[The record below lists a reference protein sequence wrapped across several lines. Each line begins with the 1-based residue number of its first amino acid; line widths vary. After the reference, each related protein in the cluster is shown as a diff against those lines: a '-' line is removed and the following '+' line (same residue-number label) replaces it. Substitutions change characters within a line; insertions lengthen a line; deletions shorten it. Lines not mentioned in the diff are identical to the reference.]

1 MSGDGG
7 DNAHNNQFGGGSRG
21 PTGGVNGG
29 PTGLGRSGRGGGW
42 GWSYNPSN
50 SSYIDSSGQPHIVI
64 GGGWS
69 RVPAGNNGGGG
80 SSNVPGGN
88 MGGGSPLAFGAD
100 GVFTANV
107 DGYVYRVTLDGNGNA
122 SEVTKVSEPPRTG
135 QEQLQIA
142 VANANHRQPEEMF
155 PQLDRSKGEPDRQA
169 RATQQAVSQYMSNP
183 QNQAR
188 IQREAELR
196 RKQEE
201 LQRQQQQEAQ
211 LKEEAERRAAAEL
224 KKLEDARQA
233 AETRVRAADV
243 MAVRGFPASDAVSL
257 APVRYSV
264 AGTGSIT
271 LDEPMALKARDAI
284 EKALSESSRLLSLNA
299 GGAIGL
305 AIGLLFHSESAG
317 EGSDKVPGRTLDNM
331 FSAVLPADALSL
343 PDENTLREA
352 ANTGKTVN
360 LPVRG
365 VLRVQGGAIA
375 TQLVRTSSPTAVPV
389 VNATLDASTE
399 YYGFTTPEEAG
410 LPSRTIL
417 ISPANAPG
425 AEGPTILT
433 GPVPLPEVVTHTGG
447 AVQVPDSPVATTYP
461 KPEEV
466 IRDTIIVFPADSGL
480 KPVYAVFNKPYGET
494 SAKGQYSGRD
504 YNTDRAGGPVQDL
517 DWRGATI
524 DRAGVDRVKLHTGRF
539 GASPDNEVMINR
551 LEKIRR
557 GELQPTDTDKR
568 FYTHEIRELERYRNL
583 GIADGEIP
591 ENANEVWNNTH
602 TATLEDYKINEIDQP
617 LYTPEADEA
626 YWNAQEGK

>member
-1 MSGDGG
+1 MGMVVTMHTITSSEAVPQLDRSKTEPLREQQARQQAEQAWKGTPALSGDF
-7 DNAHNNQFGGGSRG
+7 DIN
-21 PTGGVNGG
+21 
-29 PTGLGRSGRGGGW
+29 
-42 GWSYNPSN
+42 
-50 SSYIDSSGQPHIVI
+50 I
-64 GGGWS
+64 
-69 RVPAGNNGGGG
+69 
-80 SSNVPGGN
+80 
-88 MGGGSPLAFGAD
+88 
-100 GVFTANV
+100 
-107 DGYVYRVTLDGNGNA
+107 DGYTYHVRINTEGVAESIVKTG
-122 SEVTKVSEPPRTG
+122 EPPRSG
-135 QEQLQIA
+135 LEELQIR
-142 VANANHRQPEEMF
+142 VATINHRRPEEMF

-257 APVRYSV
+257 TPVRYSV

-389 VNATLDASTE
+389 VNATLDASTG

-410 LPSRTIL
+410 LLSRTIL

-551 LEKIRR
+551 LERILR

-617 LYTPEADEA
+617 LYTPEADKA